1 MRQWPESGSG
11 EPPGEQL
18 SRRRSAMLAMVG
30 RGRAAVSMIG
40 GMSSYTHQT
49 TIGGGGLSMFNGWI
63 LGIIAVAAV
72 VFVIVWII
80 NIRKD
85 KAKP

>member
-1 MRQWPESGSG
+1 
-11 EPPGEQL
+11 
-18 SRRRSAMLAMVG
+18 
-30 RGRAAVSMIG
+30 
-40 GMSSYTHQT
+40 
-49 TIGGGGLSMFNGWI
+49 MFNGWI
-63 LGIIAVAAV
+63 LGLIAIVAV

>member
-1 MRQWPESGSG
+1 
-11 EPPGEQL
+11 
-18 SRRRSAMLAMVG
+18 
-30 RGRAAVSMIG
+30 
-40 GMSSYTHQT
+40 
-49 TIGGGGLSMFNGWI
+49 MFNGWI
-63 LGIIAVAAV
+63 LGLIAIAAV

>member
-1 MRQWPESGSG
+1 VHHRLSAAQASLLAGHTVPV
-11 EPPGEQL
+11 PGRASAYL
-18 SRRRSAMLAMVG
+18 ISRSAE
-30 RGRAAVSMIG
+30 
-40 GMSSYTHQT
+40 
-49 TIGGGGLSMFNGWI
+49 GGGLNMFNGWI
-63 LGIIAVAAV
+63 LGLIAVAAV

>member
-1 MRQWPESGSG
+1 
-11 EPPGEQL
+11 
-18 SRRRSAMLAMVG
+18 
-30 RGRAAVSMIG
+30 
-40 GMSSYTHQT
+40 
-49 TIGGGGLSMFNGWI
+49 MFNGWI
-63 LGIIAVAAV
+63 LGLIVVAAI